1 MPGAI
6 PEIVVLVP
14 VPVLVTPP
22 GRRVSVQVPV
32 DGKPLNAT
40 LPVGIKHVGLV
51 IVPIT
56 GVEGIA
62 FTDNV

>member
-1 MPGAI
+1 MPGAL
-6 PEIVVLVP
+6 PEIVILVP
-14 VPVLVTPP
+14 VPVLVTPS
-22 GRRVSVQVPV
+22 GLRVSVQVPV
-32 DGKPLNAT
+32 DGKPLTAT
-40 LPVGIKHVGLV
+40 LPAGIKHVGLV

>member
-1 MPGAI
+1 VPDAI
-6 PEIVVLVP
+6 PEIVILVP
-14 VPVLVTPP
+14 VPAVVSPSGL
-22 GRRVSVQVPV
+22 RVSIHIPV
-32 DGKPLNAT
+32 AGKPLSAT

-62 FTDNV
+62 FTDNA